1 MYDVAAVRELHGA
14 FLAHTQF
21 IYASAY
27 LIDYETQGVPK
38 LMLRAGPTKAEIIAI
53 ALEKL
58 EIQYG
63 ETFVDIGCGTGTV
76 SIAAAQRTDK
86 IIAVDKRVQSVEVA
100 RKNFEES
107 RTSSAM
113 TLLLG
118 EAPQILAPYKDV
130 IDKAFIGGTTNF
142 RGTINFLIPHCKRLV
157 LNAARLERAAE
168 VIRYMREIG
177 IYEEVLLINIAKGY
191 QLEGLTGLRFYNPV
205 FMVVGS
211 C

>member
-1 MYDVAAVRELHGA
+1 VYGVLALRELPGA
-14 FLAHTQF
+14 RLAHTQF

-27 LIDYETQGVPK
+27 LIDYEAQGVLK

-58 EIQYG
+58 AIQYG
-63 ETFVDIGCGTGTV
+63 ETFVDVGCGTGTV

-86 IIAVDKRVQSVEVA
+86 IIAVDKRMQSVEVA
-100 RKNFEES
+100 RKNFEKS
-107 RTSSAM
+107 RTSSTT

-118 EAPQILAPYKDV
+118 EAPRVLAPYEDM

-142 RGTINFLIPHCKRLV
+142 KGTIDFLIPHCNRLV

-168 VIRYMREIG
+168 AIRYMREIG